1 MNSHSVRFFS
11 VLKWMLIELVPK
23 MEKQKGSKTL
33 NILEWS
39 VKNCTRKKKVE
50 SLTDVEIH
58 G

>member
-1 MNSHSVRFFS
+1 
-11 VLKWMLIELVPK
+11 MLIELVPK
-23 MEKQKGSKTL
+23 MEKQKVSKTL

-50 SLTDVEIH
+50 SLADAEIH